1 MDTERNHRSPSE
13 QPGKFPFTRGIH
25 ATMYRGKLWT
35 MRQYAGFGTARET
48 NRRYKYLLSQGQTGL
63 SMAFD
68 LPTQIGYDSDD
79 PMALGEVGRVGVAIS
94 SLADMEQ
101 VFDGIP
107 LDKVSTSMTINAT
120 APILLALYLAVAEKQ
135 GVPWSKVSG
144 TVQNDILKE
153 YIARGTYIFPP
164 KPSLRLIADVVE
176 FCAKEVTGW
185 NTISVGGYH
194 MREAGCTAAQ
204 EIAFTLADGI
214 AYVQTCIERGLAV
227 DDFAPRIA
235 FFFNC
240 HSNFLEEIAKF
251 RAARRLWAH
260 IMRDRFG
267 AKNERSM
274 MLRFHTQTAGST
286 LTAQQPDNNVVRTTL
301 EALAAVLG
309 GTQSLHTNSKDE
321 AIALPTEESA
331 LLALRTQQIIA
342 YESGVTAER
351 DPLGG
356 SYYIERLTDE
366 LDAKAR
372 EYLNKIDNLGGMLK
386 AVESGYVYKE
396 IYRAA
401 YEHQKA
407 VERKEK
413 IIVGVNE
420 FVSGKKLAL
429 KTQKSDPKLE
439 PRRRRDLVA
448 LRKKRNRAK
457 VEKCL
462 ATLEKASKGSENL
475 MPILVESVRNYIT
488 VGEICKVLRGTFGE
502 YRSTHSI

>member
-1 MDTERNHRSPSE
+1 MERTGE
-13 QPGKFPFTRGIH
+13 YPFTRGMH
-25 ATMYRGKLWT
+25 AGGYRSKLWT
-35 MRQYAGFGTARET
+35 MRQYAGFGDAVAT
-48 NRRYKYLLSQGQTGL
+48 NQRYRYLLAQGQTGL

-79 PMALGEVGRVGVAIS
+79 NMALGEVGRVGVAIS
-94 SLADMEQ
+94 SIADMERA
-101 VFDGIP
+101 FAGIP

-120 APILLALYLAVAEKQ
+120 AAVLLALYLVVAEKQ

-164 KPSLRLIADVVE
+164 GPSLRITADIVE
-176 FCAKEVTGW
+176 FCAKEVPGW

-204 EIAFTLADGI
+204 EIAFTLANGMT
-214 AYVQTCIERGLAV
+214 YVQTCLDRGLKV
-227 DDFAPRIA
+227 DNFAPRLA

-240 HSNFLEEIAKF
+240 HLNFFEEIAKF
-251 RAARRLWAH
+251 RAARRLWAKL
-260 IMRDRFG
+260 MREKFG

-274 MLRFHTQTAGST
+274 MLRFHTQTAGSS

-309 GTQSLHTNSKDE
+309 GTQSLHTNAKDE

-342 YESGVTAER
+342 YESGVTAET

-356 SYYIERLTDE
+356 SYYIESLTDRLE
-366 LDAKAR
+366 NEAR
-372 EYLNKIDNLGGMLK
+372 NYLSKIDSRGGMLK
-386 AVESGYVYKE
+386 AIESGYVYKE
-396 IYRAA
+396 IYGAA
-401 YEHQKA
+401 YDHQKA
-407 VERKEK
+407 VEKKEK

-420 FVSGKKLAL
+420 FVSDKPLKL
-429 KTQKSDPKLE
+429 KTQTIDPKLE
-439 PRRRRDLVA
+439 PRRRRELAA
-448 LRKKRNRAK
+448 LRQKRGNIDKYLTTLKKA
-457 VEKCL
+457 
-462 ATLEKASKGSENL
+462 AAGSENL
-475 MPILVESVRNYIT
+475 MPSIIECVRHQVT
-488 VGEICKVLRGTFGE
+488 VGEICRILRQEFGE
-502 YRSTHSI
+502 HKGTQGL